1 MKKSCILLLMA
12 LLCGLPLLAQG
23 TVTHT
28 TMPCTLLQGITERE
42 YTIYL
47 PPSYEGNTTTTY
59 PVLYLLHGGGCSNT
73 DWEQYGK
80 LSHVMDSL
88 IACGRIE
95 EMIVVC
101 PEANKDNMI
110 WFNADHWRYEDFMF
124 RKFMPYIERV
134 YRVRPGK
141 AHRSVAG
148 FSMGGG
154 AAVVYGV
161 LHPDLF
167 NVVYGM
173 SSYLRSQSL
182 EFLKNDPSAPWRQKL
197 VDDYNP
203 ILAVT
208 KGTEGDVEA
217 WKSVRWFI
225 DCGDKDFTY
234 DANIDLIA
242 AFRKR
247 GIPYELRVKAGGHD
261 WNYWRPALRDAL
273 IYVSDQLPENNGG

>member
-1 MKKSCILLLMA
+1 MA
-12 LLCGLPLLAQG
+12 WLCCLPMLAQG

-42 YTIYL
+42 YSIYL
-47 PPSYEGNTTTTY
+47 PPSYEEDKAKTY

-73 DWEQYGK
+73 DWEQYGG
-80 LSHVMDSL
+80 LSHLADSL
-88 IACGRIE
+88 IACGQME
-95 EMIVVC
+95 EMVVVC

-124 RKFMPYIERV
+124 REFMPYIELT
-134 YRVRPGK
+134 YRIKPGK
-141 AHRSVAG
+141 AYRSVAG

-173 SSYLRSQSL
+173 SSYLHAQPL

-203 ILAVT
+203 ILTIAN
-208 KGTEGDVEA
+208 GSEAGVEA
-217 WKSVRWFI
+217 WKTVHWFI

-234 DANIDLIA
+234 DANIDLISS
-242 AFRKR
+242 FRKQA
-247 GIPYELRVKAGGHD
+247 IPYELRIKSGGHD
-261 WNYWRPALRDAL
+261 WNYWRLALRDAL
-273 IYVSDQLPENNGG
+273 LYVSSQLPGE

>member
-1 MKKSCILLLMA
+1 MKKQVALFLMA
-12 LLCGLPLLAQG
+12 WLCCLPMLAQG

-42 YTIYL
+42 YSIYL
-47 PPSYEGNTTTTY
+47 PPSYEEDKAKTY

-73 DWEQYGK
+73 DWEQYGG
-80 LSHVMDSL
+80 LSHLADSL
-88 IACGRIE
+88 IACGQME
-95 EMIVVC
+95 EMVIVC
-101 PEANKDNMI
+101 PEANKNNMI
-110 WFNADHWRYEDFMF
+110 WFNADHWRYEDFLF
-124 RKFMPYIERV
+124 REFMPYIERT
-134 YRVRPGK
+134 YRIKSGK
-141 AHRSVAG
+141 AYCSVAG

-154 AAVVYGV
+154 ASVVYGV

-173 SSYLRSQSL
+173 SSYLRAQPL

-203 ILAVT
+203 ILTIAN
-208 KGTEGDVEA
+208 GSEADVEA
-217 WKSVRWFI
+217 WKTVHWFI

-242 AFRKR
+242 SFRKR
-247 GIPYELRVKAGGHD
+247 SIPYELRVKAGGHD

-273 IYVSDQLPENNGG
+273 LYVSSQLPGE

>member
-1 MKKSCILLLMA
+1 MKKQVALFLMA
-12 LLCGLPLLAQG
+12 WLCCLPMLAQG
-23 TVTHT
+23 MVTRA
-28 TMPCTLLQGITERE
+28 TMPCASLQGITERE
-42 YTIYL
+42 YSIYL
-47 PPSYEGNTTTTY
+47 PPSYEENKAKTY
-59 PVLYLLHGGGCSNT
+59 PILYLLHGGGCSNT
-73 DWEQYGK
+73 DWEQYGG
-80 LSHVMDSL
+80 LSHLADSL
-88 IACGRIE
+88 IACGQME
-95 EMIVVC
+95 EMVVVC

-124 RKFMPYIERV
+124 REFMPYIERT
-134 YRVRPGK
+134 YRIKPGK
-141 AHRSVAG
+141 AYRSVAG

-173 SSYLRSQSL
+173 SSYLRAQPL

-203 ILAVT
+203 ILTIAN
-208 KGTEGDVEA
+208 GSEAGVEA
-217 WKSVRWFI
+217 WKTVHWFI

-234 DANIDLIA
+234 DANIDLISS
-242 AFRKR
+242 FRKQA
-247 GIPYELRVKAGGHD
+247 IPYELRIKSGGHD

-273 IYVSDQLPENNGG
+273 LYVSSQLPGE